1 VADIT
6 IILLGKLLQSRLLQP
21 GEKTGIM
28 TNGRESKAK
37 ITHPPA
43 SKLIMDNT
51 LKEVIFGPMRL
62 PFLILTPACVMLG
75 AATADWSGSPLN
87 FYYLA
92 LALIGAVG
100 AHMSVNALNEYH
112 DFESGLDFNTEP
124 TPFSGGS
131 GTLPRNP
138 NKSHVALITG
148 IVSMAVTVLVGI
160 YFLRVRGL
168 LILPVGLLGL
178 VTIVTYTKWIT
189 RNSLICLI
197 APGLGFGPCMVMGT
211 DFVLTGTYSWTSFIA
226 SLVPFFLVS
235 DLLLLN
241 QFPDVEADRGVGRHH
256 FPIAIGRKASVIL
269 YVAFL
274 GSAYATVTI
283 GYVAGKLPLEG
294 FLAFGSTIFA
304 IPTVRGVARF
314 ANDVPELIP
323 YMGRNVVVI
332 ILTPVLL
339 AIGLFIGK

>member
-1 VADIT
+1 
-6 IILLGKLLQSRLLQP
+6 
-21 GEKTGIM
+21 M
-28 TNGRESKAK
+28 TNSLESKGK

-75 AATADWSGSPLN
+75 AATADWSGNPLN

-92 LALIGAVG
+92 LALVG
-100 AHMSVNALNEYH
+100 ALGAHISVNALNEYH

-131 GTLPRNP
+131 GTLPKNP
-138 NKSHVALITG
+138 EKSHVALITG
-148 IVSMAVTVLVGI
+148 LGSLTLTSLIGV
-160 YFLRVRGL
+160 YFLYVSGL
-168 LILPVGLLGL
+168 WLLPLGLLG
-178 VTIVTYTKWIT
+178 VITIVAYTKWIT
-189 RNSLICLI
+189 KNPFLCLI
-197 APGLGFGPCMVMGT
+197 APGLGFGPFMVMGT
-211 DFVLTGTYSWTSFIA
+211 DFVLSGGYSWTSFMA

-241 QFPDVEADRGVGRHH
+241 QFPDVEADRGAGRHH
-256 FPIAIGRKASVIL
+256 FPIAIGRRASVTL
-269 YVAFL
+269 YVLFL
-274 GSAYATVTI
+274 VSTYATIVM
-283 GYVAGKLPLEG
+283 GYLVGQLPVEG
-294 FLAFGSTIFA
+294 LLALASIVVA
-304 IPTVRGVARF
+304 IPTVGGVARF
-314 ANDVPELIP
+314 ADDIPRLIP

-339 AIGLFIGK
+339 AIGLFIGN